1 MNKEAFLMKRMMI
14 LLLALLLLALPVH
27 GEENVGEKL
36 SGALYRIVL
45 RTEEGDMTLGSGVL
59 FVQKDLLLTAEY
71 CCQDGTLYAIG
82 RDGEFPVVYGEK
94 AHGGGVA
101 VLQIAGQAAGEPLL
115 LAGYESSVLPWLFG
129 ATPEGTLTSKLLK
142 GALESKYRE
151 LDALVLRSV
160 EGLLPG
166 AVVVD
171 TYGDIVAMVTGQ
183 QAEGLGMYT
192 ALDPDGVLAS
202 MNAGVDR
209 IFPPAQA
216 KWENAALILTWEDEE
231 RTDGQYAV
239 IVSSDE
245 NEYYTW
251 FDAAST
257 ECELEIVLAPGHQY
271 DWQLQWVPA
280 GGNVEPDWNRMQSV
294 SAPAG
299 AFTAYD
305 YQQSCC
311 LATGPRG
318 SDDAHDLSPM
328 KSITA
333 AAICNEETDVY
344 LQVEC
349 SYKVDEW
356 VTLPMSVELIAPDG
370 QFFFSTYNYNFAP
383 DGVNGDSYA
392 LPVQEL
398 FDYCRQ
404 YAGGTLPLG
413 DYVIRYAFDGQIA
426 GEYPFTLE
434 E

>member
-1 MNKEAFLMKRMMI
+1 MNGEAFLMKRMVI
-14 LLLALLLLALPVH
+14 LLLALLLLALPAH
-27 GEENVGEKL
+27 GEENIGEKL
-36 SGALYRIVL
+36 SNALYRIVL
-45 RTEEGDMTLGSGVL
+45 RTEEGDVTLGSGVL

-71 CCQDGTLYAIG
+71 CCQDGALHAIG

-94 AHGGGVA
+94 APGGGVA
-101 VLQIAGQAAGEPLL
+101 VLQIASQSAGEPLL
-115 LAGYESSVLPWLFG
+115 LADYESSVLPWLFG
-129 ATPEGTLTSKLLK
+129 ATPEGTLTSKPLK
-142 GALESKYRE
+142 SALESKYRD
-151 LDALVLRSV
+151 LDALVFRSE
-160 EGLLPG
+160 EGILPG
-166 AVVVD
+166 AVAVD
-171 TYGDIVAMVTGQ
+171 TQGNVVAMVTGQ
-183 QAEGLGMYT
+183 QSEGLGMYT
-192 ALDPDGVLAS
+192 ALDPEGIVTA
-202 MNAGVDR
+202 MNAASDR

-216 KWENAALILTWEDEE
+216 KWENAALTITWEDEE
-231 RTDGQYAV
+231 RTDGQYAI
-239 IVSSDE
+239 IVNSDE

-251 FDAAST
+251 FDVANT
-257 ECELEIVLAPGHQY
+257 ERKSEIFLAPGHQY

-280 GGNVEPDWNRMQSV
+280 GENVEPDWDRMQRV

-311 LATGPRG
+311 LAAGPKG
-318 SDDAHDLSPM
+318 SNDAHDLPPM
-328 KSITA
+328 TTITT
-333 AAICNEETDVY
+333 AAICNEKTDVY
-344 LQVEC
+344 LQVKC
-349 SYKVDEW
+349 TYKVDKW

-370 QFFFSTYNYNFAP
+370 QFFFSTYNYSFAP

-426 GEYPFTLE
+426 GEYPFTVE